1 MYLVVWIKNNP
12 AEYISLQL
20 TGQKSFINY
29 LQRVATGQGLV
40 SKKRPITATLDR
52 YLKKHS
58 PAKYQPN
65 SVVQRRI
72 DLDLMAYL
80 ATTNLPFSH
89 VETRGF
95 KRWEIYLYDL

>member
-1 MYLVVWIKNNP
+1 MYLVVCIKNNL

-20 TGQKSFINY
+20 TGQKSYINC
-29 LQRVATGQGLV
+29 LQRVATGQGLA